1 MRRCSSPALALYLFL
16 VTVGDAEGL
25 SYYGDSSI
33 AGWLSLDPSALLRAR
48 QELLSA
54 GLIAYAR
61 PLYQVL
67 SLDPRGVS
75 LPARTPQ
82 TAPLALRELLAQ
94 MKETRA

>member
-1 MRRCSSPALALYLFL
+1 LALYLFL

-33 AGWLSLDPSALLRAR
+33 AGWLSLDPSVVPQAR
-48 QELLSA
+48 RELLSA

-67 SLDPRGVS
+67 ALDPQCVG
-75 LPARTPQ
+75 LPARTPPA
-82 TAPLALRELLAQ
+82 APLALGEILAQ
-94 MKETRA
+94 MQEAR

>member
-1 MRRCSSPALALYLFL
+1 LALYLFL

-33 AGWLSLDPSALLRAR
+33 AGWLSVDPSVVPPAR
-48 QELLSA
+48 RELLSA

-67 SLDPRGVS
+67 ALDPECVS
-75 LPARTPQ
+75 LPTRTPQ
-82 TAPLALRELLAQ
+82 TAPLALREVLAQ
-94 MKETRA
+94 MKEARA